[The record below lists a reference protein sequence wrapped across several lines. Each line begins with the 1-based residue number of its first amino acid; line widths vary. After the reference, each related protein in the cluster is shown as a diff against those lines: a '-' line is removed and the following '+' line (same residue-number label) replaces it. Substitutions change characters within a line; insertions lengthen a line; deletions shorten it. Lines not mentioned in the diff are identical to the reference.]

1 MDRAA
6 VPSAANRRRRTPRP
20 SMKWQKTRSPFAF
33 SSPRPLRL
41 TLYSRRGAN
50 SDGDRFATPRRKM
63 GVTAVWA
70 LASRTVRKWEDSG
83 ELIPK
88 WAQRRRRALLR
99 HGQNPRATEVSPRR
113 QKHRL
118 ELVSCIDSIR
128 APTRPS
134 RIGIGRSAFADGS
147 GPGQNRAFKDAVALM
162 GCPDR
167 RNTDF
172 AMSRPIVVTV
182 CVGWLRNRLPS
193 TRLRVKKVLA
203 NSEPYPV

>member
-162 GCPDR
+162 TAR
-167 RNTDF
+167 RVARSPMDF
-172 AMSRPIVVTV
+172 HFSSYITGHRSPSRAVRHAV
-182 CVGWLRNRLPS
+182 LRFEDLNGD
-193 TRLRVKKVLA
+193 
-203 NSEPYPV
+203 